1 MKIINKEYNINNI
14 FNKKIVL
21 ISDIHYYSKKDIL
34 RLNNIYDNI
43 KKIKPNYICITGDTI
58 EKSSVF
64 DLNLL
69 IEWLK
74 KITNICK
81 VFIVLG
87 NHEFY
92 LNKIKAKDKLDNT
105 FILRLNRIKN
115 LYFLNNTNKIVDGIN
130 FIGITLPI
138 KYYEEE
144 NLENF
149 KNYIDTIKTNDKY
162 YNILLCHSPINI
174 SKEEIINNINVD
186 LVLCGHMHGGI
197 VLRILRPIFKTGGFI
212 SPQKKLF
219 PKYAYGNIK
228 VNKTN
233 IITTSGIKVLS
244 KRYINKL
251 TNLFPSEIAI
261 INL

>member
-1 MKIINKEYNINNI
+1 
-14 FNKKIVL
+14 
-21 ISDIHYYSKKDIL
+21 
-34 RLNNIYDNI
+34 
-43 KKIKPNYICITGDTI
+43 
-58 EKSSVF
+58 
-64 DLNLL
+64 
-69 IEWLK
+69 
-74 KITNICK
+74 
-81 VFIVLG
+81 
-87 NHEFY
+87 
-92 LNKIKAKDKLDNT
+92 
-105 FILRLNRIKN
+105 
-115 LYFLNNTNKIVDGIN
+115 
-130 FIGITLPI
+130 
-138 KYYEEE
+138 
-144 NLENF
+144 LENF